1 VTIQVENIRLKSV
14 LNKLEKLTGTKF
26 AYSPNIVH
34 DLKKVTVTADKQK
47 LGDVLSNL
55 LNPMGVS
62 YQLIAGRISLFK
74 TPTNLNATTSQILGY
89 ANLAMV
95 SGIVTD
101 ESGVPLPGV
110 NIFIKG
116 TSIGTTTDVAGS
128 YSLNVEDPDA
138 ILVFSFIGFQ
148 MQEVSVDSRTEINV
162 TLQQDVQA
170 LEEVVVVGYG
180 TQRKSD
186 LTGSVG
192 TVKAEDIQQRQ
203 APTVSQALAGRIPG
217 VAVSVNSGRPGGQSN
232 VRIRGF
238 SSISTSNNP
247 LYVIDGVIMPVG
259 TQTDGSYS
267 LNNAIDNI
275 NPSYIASIEI
285 LKDASATAIYGAR
298 GANGVIIITTKRGS
312 TTGGK
317 VSYDMQLS

>member
-1 VTIQVENIRLKSV
+1 VPAIRQDTRDVLLTNSSLNKTSQVMKKLPWLQCYDLMLYIMKISVTQFAIALVFSSIALSNGSAAQGVLDNEVTIQVENIRLKSV

-34 DLKKVTVTADKQK
+34 DLKKVTVTADNQK

-148 MQEVSVDSRTEINV
+148 MLEVSVDSRTEINV

-186 LTGSVG
+186 LTGS
-192 TVKAEDIQQRQ
+192 
-203 APTVSQALAGRIPG
+203 
-217 VAVSVNSGRPGGQSN
+217 
-232 VRIRGF
+232 
-238 SSISTSNNP
+238 
-247 LYVIDGVIMPVG
+247 
-259 TQTDGSYS
+259 
-267 LNNAIDNI
+267 
-275 NPSYIASIEI
+275 
-285 LKDASATAIYGAR
+285 
-298 GANGVIIITTKRGS
+298 
-312 TTGGK
+312 
-317 VSYDMQLS
+317 